1 MRYASGD
8 GRTKIRNRIGWLVL
22 ALLLCLSTPVWAS
35 EMISNGG
42 FDGATGWTF
51 GGNGAQ
57 SYSTAQN
64 NGVLT
69 GAGSF
74 LQDTTGRN
82 KTWAGTASQA
92 VSVSSGAVISNKT
105 DISLYGMEEFFVAS
119 SDATVTIDLRYQD
132 ASSVQVF
139 SGTVSANSSWSQI
152 TNNTATAFP
161 LNLNQNVNQITV
173 SVTAISAGSD
183 KNAYSHVYVDDII
196 ISFIAAATDN
206 MTVTASTNVSTTGQ
220 PGQTDIQMMYMQ
232 LNSDAIGNGNCI
244 VSDVTINDTIV
255 AAVGTISNVQ
265 IHIDD
270 DNNFLNGT
278 LGFNTTGAW
287 DGASTLVDLTGIA
300 EASRTI
306 VAGTPKFVWLLYDI
320 DAGSATGIQAQLQVT
335 DVGVLAPDNG
345 PISGP
350 WDSNIIDINTG
361 LGCGGCH
368 PNPMVDGA
376 SRNPTDGG
384 VEGDHTKHATAQ
396 GYECTL
402 CHLAVSENP
411 RHRDT
416 FITMTETVGT
426 ITNATYTTTGKS
438 GVVTDPGVSVE
449 WPQNTVPVRG
459 NCQNTNCHGGINSA
473 GDYGGPT
480 GAGPQ
485 WGTTNNDTCT
495 FCHNSNK
502 TNSGGVANANP
513 SSTSVFRSAADA
525 GAHAVHMAG
534 SSGLMNG
541 GVVCVDCHTVPA
553 AITDVGHIDD
563 QGTPPYTM
571 APADVPFPVGSDAKL
586 NSYAAAYDD
595 NDINMTCAVY
605 CHSAY
610 DAAAVATKGSNTIPK
625 WTDNWSNYD
634 GDTACS
640 TSCHLVPP
648 ETGTHDKGGSV
659 YYTLTECN
667 PCHNTT
673 VTDTLAMP
681 TMGTTHIDGT
691 VDSSGC
697 TGCHG
702 TDPKQYPPVSAT
714 ATTGS
719 DDAIGAHVVH
729 IEKTA
734 TLMSKEAIGGEA
746 DLTGYWC
753 AECHTTTRGAG
764 GHADAYPAE
773 VTFPDAIESKY
784 GSVTEAFTADGV
796 IDDGTGGSCV
806 TYCHSAYDAAAADTK
821 GTNTQPAWTDLW
833 ANYGDGSPACSTAC
847 HLVPPQTGT
856 HDKGGAVYYTLT
868 ECNPC
873 HASTVTDT
881 QAMPTIGTATHIN
894 GSVEASGDCDSCHAY
909 PPDPLDGKNVQA
921 IEGKGAHVVHVN
933 KILTL
938 TGQSLDAPSDTFTG
952 ANVAAVCGV
961 CHDTSSDTNHSTG
974 GGTRQMSISTS
985 TSYQFGASAP
995 SYNGTEDVSSGTTP
1009 KTCSSVSCHFKTT
1022 PVWEAP

>member
-1 MRYASGD
+1 MNP
-8 GRTKIRNRIGWLVL
+8 GRVGNEQNAIGTARNKIVWLTGWLLV
-22 ALLLCLSTPVWAS
+22 AVLLCLSTPAWAS

-51 GGNGAQ
+51 GGTGAP
-57 SYSTAQN
+57 SYSTAWN

-74 LQDTTGRN
+74 QEQVAGRN
-82 KTWAGTASQA
+82 KTYTGTASQ
-92 VSVSSGAVISNKT
+92 SVSISAGAVINAPT
-105 DISLYGMEEFFVAS
+105 DLSLYAMEVNNGFT
-119 SDATVTIDLRYQD
+119 DGPATVTITLRYSD
-132 ASSVQVF
+132 ASTVELFAGSIVLN
-139 SGTVSANSSWSQI
+139 SGWAQIAN
-152 TNNTATAFP
+152 TTATSFPVTTP
-161 LNLNQNVNQITV
+161 LNANQITV
-173 SVTAISAGSD
+173 SVTNTNANDASAVSD
-183 KNAYSHVYVDDII
+183 IFVDDITVTYT
-196 ISFIAAATDN
+196 AAATDN
-206 MTVTASTNVSTTGQ
+206 LTVTASTNVSTTGQ
-220 PGQTDIQMMYMQ
+220 PGQTDTQMMYMQ

-287 DGASTLVDLTGIA
+287 DGASTLVDLTGIG
-300 EASRTI
+300 EVGRT
-306 VAGTPKFVWLLYDI
+306 VFAGTPKFVWLLYDI

-376 SRNPTDGG
+376 SRSPADGG

-402 CHLAVSENP
+402 CHLAVSANP

-416 FITMTETVGT
+416 FITMTETIGT

-449 WPQNTVPVRG
+449 WPQNTTPVRG
-459 NCQNTNCHGGINSA
+459 NCQNTNCHGGFNSA

-485 WGTTNNDTCT
+485 WGTTNADTCT

-563 QGTPPYTM
+563 QGTPPYTL
-571 APADVPFPVGSDAKL
+571 APADVPFPVGSSAKL
-586 NSYAAAYDD
+586 NSYAAAYDN

-625 WTDNWSNYD
+625 WTDDWSNYD
-634 GDTACS
+634 GDSACS
-640 TSCHLVPP
+640 TACHLVPP

-667 PCHNTT
+667 PCHDTT
-673 VTDTLAMP
+673 VTDALAMP

-702 TDPKQYPPVSAT
+702 SDPKQYPPVSAT
-714 ATTGS
+714 ASTGS

-729 IEKTA
+729 IEKTS

-764 GHADAYPAE
+764 GHDDAYPAE
-773 VTFPDAIESKY
+773 VTFPNAIESAY

-806 TYCHSAYDAAAADTK
+806 TYCHSAYDSAAADTK

-847 HLVPPQTGT
+847 HLTPPETGT
-856 HDKGGAVYYTLT
+856 HDDSGSWYTLN
-868 ECNPC
+868 ECNAC
-873 HASTVTDT
+873 HPDTVTDT
-881 QAMPTIGTATHIN
+881 NAMPTIGTAFHIN
-894 GSVEASGDCDSCHAY
+894 GTIDATTDCNGCHGY
-909 PPDPLDGKNVQA
+909 PSAN
-921 IEGKGAHVVHVN
+921 GAHGKHAAF
-933 KILTL
+933 
-938 TGQSLDAPSDTFTG
+938 LDAFQTPLVDDLATTVTVTTWDA
-952 ANVAAVCGV
+952 ANHPVCAK
-961 CHDTSSDTNHSTG
+961 CHDMSNTNYHTDETLPYSAPFD
-974 GGTRQMSISTS
+974 ISVPAL
-985 TSYQFGASAP
+985 YQFRSGTVP
-995 SYNGTEDVSSGTTP
+995 SYNDARNTQS
-1009 KTCSSVSCHFKTT
+1009 CSSVECHFKPSPDWDTSN
-1022 PVWEAP
+1022 